1 MRTLSA
7 VVVIALIIL
16 DLFLVLAT
24 AHKFDALST
33 QIQQIQEQL
42 VKTSETEGQQLQ
54 RVVNTLNRINQ
65 ALEELKQHGTSLDK
79 AAEKLYKLQ
88 PQIKELLEFL
98 DPGRAK
104 EHTITGYAPLDPNA
118 VYGMDYIGDP
128 TVTASGA
135 KVVPGV
141 TAAAGPAVPFGTKLY
156 IPGIG
161 WRIVQDRG
169 SAIGNNHIDIAM
181 PSRASAI
188 RFGKQRLPVLVITP

>member
-1 MRTLSA
+1 
-7 VVVIALIIL
+7 L

-54 RVVNTLNRINQ
+54 RVVNTLNGINQ

-98 DPGRAK
+98 DPGRAQ

-128 TVTASGA
+128 TATASGA

-141 TAAAGPAVPFGTKLY
+141 TAAAGPDVPFGTKLY
-156 IPGIG
+156 IQGIG

-169 SAIGNNHIDIAM
+169 GRITNRNIDLAM
-181 PSRASAI
+181 RTRQDAL
-188 RFGKQRLPVLVITP
+188 RFGKRKLPVIMVKP

>member
-33 QIQQIQEQL
+33 QIQQIQEQ
-42 VKTSETEGQQLQ
+42 
-54 RVVNTLNRINQ
+54 VVNTLNRINQ

-98 DPGRAK
+98 DPSRAK

-118 VYGMDYIGDP
+118 AYGMDYIGDP

-141 TAAAGPAVPFGTKLY
+141 TAAAGPDVPFGTKLY
-156 IPGIG
+156 IQGIG

-169 SAIGNNHIDIAM
+169 GAIDNGDIDLAM
-181 PSRASAI
+181 SSRAEAF
-188 RFGKQRLPVLVITP
+188 RFGRRRLPVIMVAP